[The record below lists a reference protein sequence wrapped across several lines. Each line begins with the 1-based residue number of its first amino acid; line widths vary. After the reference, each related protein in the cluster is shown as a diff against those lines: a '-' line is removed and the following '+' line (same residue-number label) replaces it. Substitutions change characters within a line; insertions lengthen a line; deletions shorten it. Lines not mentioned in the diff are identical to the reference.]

1 MINQIKTT
9 VLLAALTVLILLIGN
24 WLGGSGGLILAFGLA
39 VFMNM
44 GAYWYSDRIVLHA
57 YHAQPVS
64 EAQAPEIHAMV
75 RRTCQRAQLPI
86 PKIYVIPAETPNA
99 FATGRNPENAAVAVT
114 EGIVRLLDPSE
125 LEGVIAHELA
135 HIRNRDILVSTV
147 SATLAGAIMMIAS
160 WAQWAAIFGFGRN
173 DDDED
178 GGGTLGL
185 LAAAIVAPLAATLI
199 QMGVSRSREYL
210 ADETAARI
218 VGTPHGLAS
227 ALRKLQTANER
238 LPMHEATPATAH
250 LFVVNPLSGKS
261 WMSLFSTHP
270 PMEKRI
276 SRLLGLAA

>member
-160 WAQWAAIFGFGRN
+160 WAQWAAIFGFGRS

-178 GGGTLGL
+178 GGGALGF

>member
-160 WAQWAAIFGFGRN
+160 WAQWAAIFGFGRS

-178 GGGTLGL
+178 GGGALGL

>member
-86 PKIYVIPAETPNA
+86 PNIYVIPAETPNA

-238 LPMHEATPATAH
+238 LPMHETAH

>member
-1 MINQIKTT
+1 MSNQIKTT
-9 VLLAALTVLILLIGN
+9 VLLAALTALILLIGN
-24 WLGGSGGLILAFGLA
+24 WLGGSGGLILAFGFA
-39 VFMNM
+39 VFMNV

-64 EAQAPEIHAMV
+64 EARAPEIHAMV
-75 RRTCQRAQLPI
+75 RRACQRAQLPI

-135 HIRNRDILVSTV
+135 HIRNRDILVSTI

-160 WAQWAAIFGFGRN
+160 WAQWAAIFGFGRS

-178 GGGTLGL
+178 GGGALGL

-250 LFVVNPLSGKS
+250 LFVVNPLSGRS

>member
-9 VLLAALTVLILLIGN
+9 VLLAALTALILLIGN

-44 GAYWYSDRIVLHA
+44 GAYWYSDRLVLHA

-276 SRLLGLAA
+276 SRLLGLTA

>member
-160 WAQWAAIFGFGRN
+160 WAQWAAIFGFGRS

-178 GGGTLGL
+178 GSGALGL

>member
-1 MINQIKTT
+1 
-9 VLLAALTVLILLIGN
+9 
-24 WLGGSGGLILAFGLA
+24 
-39 VFMNM
+39 
-44 GAYWYSDRIVLHA
+44 
-57 YHAQPVS
+57 
-64 EAQAPEIHAMV
+64 MV

-135 HIRNRDILVSTV
+135 HIRNRDILVSTI

-160 WAQWAAIFGFGRN
+160 WAQWAAIFGFGRS

-178 GGGTLGL
+178 GSGALGL